1 MARQGRLKLRARDPE
16 DLRVLSACLQ
26 DALVPL
32 ADIAFLK
39 PERRFVLVVNR
50 FMWESAPEESELSA
64 EVGAKAEAE
73 AAAPG
78 AEDGDARF
86 EDAEGAMPPYQRVN
100 AGLTFDRVRAVRFR
114 GFDARKRDEILNLLS
129 IEADPQSVTLSF
141 SGGGA
146 IRLEVAEILCH
157 LEDLGQPWPT
167 RWRPHHQD
175 EAAASEAGE
184 D

>member
-39 PERRFVLVVNR
+39 PEQRFVLVVNR

-64 EVGAKAEAE
+64 AVEAKAEA
-73 AAAPG
+73 AVAG
-78 AEDGDARF
+78 GDDGDARF
-86 EDAEGAMPPYQRVN
+86 EDAEGAAPPYQRVN

-114 GFDARKRDEILNLLS
+114 GFDARKRDEILNLLN
-129 IEADPQSVTLSF
+129 IEADPRAVTLSF

-146 IRLEVAEILCH
+146 IRLEVSEILCH
-157 LEDLGQPWPT
+157 LEDVGQPWPT
-167 RWRPHHQD
+167 RWRPHHED
-175 EAAASEAGE
+175 PAAASEAGE
-184 D
+184 G

>member
-39 PERRFVLVVNR
+39 PEDRFVLVVNR
-50 FMWESAPEESELSA
+50 FMWESTPDAEVLSA
-64 EVGAKAEAE
+64 EVEAKAVAE
-73 AAAPG
+73 AAAPE
-78 AEDGDARF
+78 ADEGDVRF
-86 EDAEGAMPPYQRVN
+86 EDVDGTAPPYQRIN

-129 IEADPQSVTLSF
+129 IDADPQAVTLSF

-157 LEDLGQPWPT
+157 LEDLGRPWPT
-167 RWRPHHQD
+167 RWRPDHQD
-175 EAAASEAGE
+175 EAAAGEAGE

>member
-1 MARQGRLKLRARDPE
+1 MTRQGRLKLRARDPE

-32 ADIAFLK
+32 ADVAFLK
-39 PERRFVLVVNR
+39 PEQRFVLVVNR
-50 FMWESAPEESELSA
+50 FMWESAPEAESLSA
-64 EVGAKAEAE
+64 EVAAKAEAPADGE
-73 AAAPG
+73 A
-78 AEDGDARF
+78 DARF
-86 EDAEGAMPPYQRVN
+86 EDAGGATPPYQRVN
-100 AGLTFDRVRAVRFR
+100 AGLTFDKVRAVRFR

-129 IEADPQSVTLSF
+129 IEAEPDAVTLSF
-141 SGGGA
+141 SGGAA

-157 LEDLGQPWPT
+157 LEDLGRPWPT
-167 RWRPHHQD
+167 RWRPDHED

>member
-1 MARQGRLKLRARDPE
+1 MTRQGRLKLRARDPE

-32 ADIAFLK
+32 ADIAYLK
-39 PERRFVLVVNR
+39 PEQRFVLVVNR

-64 EVGAKAEAE
+64 AVEAKAETTTE
-73 AAAPG
+73 
-78 AEDGDARF
+78 GDARF
-86 EDAEGAMPPYQRVN
+86 EDAEGAAPPYQRVN

-114 GFDARKRDEILNLLS
+114 GFDARKRDEILNLLN
-129 IEADPQSVTLSF
+129 IEAEPDAVTLSF

-146 IRLEVAEILCH
+146 IRLEVSEILCH
-157 LEDLGQPWPT
+157 LEDVGQPWLT
-167 RWRPHHQD
+167 RWRPHHEG

>member
-39 PERRFVLVVNR
+39 PEQRFVLVVNR
-50 FMWESAPEESELSA
+50 FMWESAPEEPELSA
-64 EVGAKAEAE
+64 VVEAKAETA
-73 AAAPG
+73 
-78 AEDGDARF
+78 AEDDARF
-86 EDAEGAMPPYQRVN
+86 EDAEGAAPPYQRVN

-114 GFDARKRDEILNLLS
+114 GFDARKRDEILNLLN
-129 IEADPQSVTLSF
+129 IEAEPQAVILSF

-146 IRLEVAEILCH
+146 IRLEVSEILCH
-157 LEDLGQPWPT
+157 LEDVGQPWPT
-167 RWRPHHQD
+167 RWRPHHED
-175 EAAASEAGE
+175 PAAASEAGE
-184 D
+184 G